1 MKQKRLFKSP
11 LGGQVGLARGLLYAA
26 AVLLMSVSCRK
37 EEPSPLDNGVVS
49 CAAGDLYDWVLITKF
64 ENEPADVSR
73 SALLFKRGF
82 TVGGGYSPD
91 SPQHSILLCGLSED
105 KVKDLEQTYIF
116 TNEYMQNP
124 RYLYRVWGRI
134 FWARG
139 IGGFTGLPVLAA
151 QIDKVERIP

>member
-1 MKQKRLFKSP
+1 
-11 LGGQVGLARGLLYAA
+11 
-26 AVLLMSVSCRK
+26 MSVSCKK
-37 EEPSPLDNGVVS
+37 EGPNPLDDGVVS
-49 CAAGDLYDWVLITKF
+49 CAAGDLYDWVLIAKL
-64 ENEPADVSR
+64 ENEPADVGR
-73 SALLFKRGF
+73 GALLFKQGF
-82 TVGGGYSPD
+82 TVGGGYKPD
-91 SPQHSILLCGLSED
+91 LPQHSILVCGLSDD

-151 QIDKVERIP
+151 QIDKVEKIP